1 MNDQHTPSCQIAVS
15 GCALYH
21 GDCLELYK
29 NIEPKSIDLIL
40 TDLPYGTT
48 ACKWD
53 TIMPFDKLWE
63 MVNYLLK
70 PNGAFITTTKQPF
83 TSKLVCSNIDM
94 LKESLV
100 WIKHKPTNFANGK
113 YMHLNYTE
121 DIMVFGNG
129 RLTYNPQRQPR
140 KSERVKQAQNGNSK
154 NWRSKPKAE
163 NEVAFS
169 TDYEPREWNVYD
181 ADTKLPMNYIEL
193 PSVVS
198 NSNEKCNH
206 PTQKPVAL
214 FEYLLKTYSNAKMT
228 IFDPCMGSGTT
239 GIACKSLNRNFIGI
253 EKEKQYFDIASE
265 RLLHC
270 HQLIYTR
277 NNS

>member
-1 MNDQHTPSCQIAVS
+1 MMNDLQNPKLPMTACYAQVF
-15 GCALYH
+15 L

-53 TIMPFDKLWE
+53 TIIPFDKLWE

-121 DIMVFGNG
+121 DIMVFANG
-129 RLTYNPQRQPR
+129 KITYNPQRQQR

-154 NWRSKPKAE
+154 NWRSKPKKE

-169 TDYEPREWNVYD
+169 TDYEPREWSVYD

-206 PTQKPVAL
+206 PTQKPIAL
-214 FEYLLKTYSNAKMT
+214 FEYLLKTYSNENMT

-239 GIACKSLNRNFIGI
+239 GVACKNLNRNFIGI
-253 EKEKQYFDIASE
+253 EKDENYFKIAEQRINARTLFS
-265 RLLHC
+265 
-270 HQLIYTR
+270 
-277 NNS
+277 